1 MRKVE
6 NRILGKQNTGKER
19 LKTVGWQDLK
29 RLKRRNVCYIQRIT
43 SNKGK
48 KEENNGS
55 EVCMMCARQISSRHP
70 SEGPQGSQEQFNEFK
85 EFLLEFQELLALI
98 LQLLRDS

>member
-1 MRKVE
+1 
-6 NRILGKQNTGKER
+6 
-19 LKTVGWQDLK
+19 
-29 RLKRRNVCYIQRIT
+29 
-43 SNKGK
+43 
-48 KEENNGS
+48 
-55 EVCMMCARQISSRHP
+55 MMCARQISSRHP